1 MLKHL
6 AKKDSAKVHSTKH
19 ATKKRLLLFILAGW
33 ALLIISNQVE
43 DLTLSRGAYIAT
55 FAVGIA
61 SIILLT
67 GYSGQ
72 LSLGHS
78 ALMAVGAYAGAL
90 TINNLKWHPV
100 IALIMAALIA
110 GIFGL
115 ILGIAVARLSGPYL
129 AGTTL
134 ALAVSLPSLANQFP
148 ILGGTQG
155 LGFDVGFAPARFG
168 EEFSQDKWFFW
179 IAALAALIMI
189 WFVANI
195 AASRYGRTF
204 RAMRDNPTAAALSG
218 INVAREKVIAFAISA
233 AVAGLAGGLLVML
246 ATGVSPSAFPLSL
259 SFSLLT
265 GAVVTGVY
273 NLKGVILGGLVLVA
287 IPEIAEALVSRIG
300 GSEDLAVSLPG
311 FLVSALLIL
320 AVMFTPNGPGHI
332 FKSKH

>member
-33 ALLIISNQVE
+33 ALLIVSNQVE

-155 LGFDVGFAPARFG
+155 LGFDVGVAPARFG